1 MKKKIIHCFS
11 VLFLGLAKSERPLV
25 MFLISLRNDA
35 AGNNRLPKCGG
46 IDSVIEARGTRPYI
60 VCTKRAAHIFHYI
73 YENTSGLFEVNKFPQ

>member
-1 MKKKIIHCFS
+1 M
-11 VLFLGLAKSERPLV
+11 